1 MIAEE
6 KLELFG
12 VIDGEVNVVLVGKQ
26 SRVPCAKR
34 LRCQKQLHE
43 KKFALELPNGTI
55 MLFNLPELKKLIK

>member
-6 KLELFG
+6 KIELFG
-12 VIDGEVNVVLVGKQ
+12 VIDGEVNVVFVGNQ
-26 SRVPCAKR
+26 LPVPYVKR